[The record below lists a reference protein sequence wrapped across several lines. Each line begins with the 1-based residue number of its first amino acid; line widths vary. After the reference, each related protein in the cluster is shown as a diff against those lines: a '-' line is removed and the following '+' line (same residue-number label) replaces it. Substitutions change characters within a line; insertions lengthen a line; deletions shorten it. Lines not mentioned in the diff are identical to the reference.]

1 MSQNTGQISSDLQ
14 SPQQTRLAATWL
26 TNERAVEALRKKDCF
41 LRKRLRMVLPV
52 DINTQN
58 ACKFLQFGPVAI
70 SSHVVVG
77 LCWSILSPHL
87 QSRLLQCMLT
97 PPRGEAMGDCPP
109 SVGKNEVSF
118 RVLSV

>member
-1 MSQNTGQISSDLQ
+1 MSQNTARVSSDLQ

-26 TNERAVEALRKKDCF
+26 TNERAVGALRKKDV
-41 LRKRLRMVLPV
+41 RIVLAV

-58 ACKFLQFGPVAI
+58 ACKFLQISPVAI
-70 SSHVVVG
+70 SSHIVVG

-87 QSRLLQCMLT
+87 QSHLLQFMLT
-97 PPRGEAMGDCPP
+97 SPCGEAMGDCPP